1 VNLKFDR
8 PPVHVALLRLE
19 AELESARRSGET
31 VIKIVHG
38 YGSSGEGG
46 DIRIAVQ
53 ARLGEWVS
61 GGRIAGSVF
70 GESWAKSDETTW
82 HLLREHPELK
92 RDPDLGRGNR
102 GITIMLL

>member
-19 AELESARRSGET
+19 AELESARRAGES
-31 VIKIVHG
+31 VVKVVHG

-53 ARLGEWVS
+53 ARLGELISV
-61 GGRIAGSVF
+61 GRLAGCVF
-70 GESWAKSDETTW
+70 GEDWAKSDETTW
-82 HLLREHPELK
+82 RLLREQPGLK
-92 RDPDLGRGNR
+92 GDPDLGRGNR
-102 GITIMLL
+102 GITIVLL

>member
-19 AELESARRSGET
+19 AELESARRAGKT
-31 VIKIVHG
+31 AIKIVHG

-46 DIRIAVQ
+46 DIRMEVQ
-53 ARLGEWVS
+53 ARLAEWVS
-61 GGRIAGSVF
+61 GGRVAGCVY
-70 GESWAKSDETTW
+70 GENWTKSDETTW
-82 HLLREHPELK
+82 RLLREQPELK

-102 GITIMLL
+102 GITIVLL